1 MNSSPVEQQFTAPS
15 PQNIIGG
22 AAKKRRMISTILGWL
37 KTYESVAIWLE
48 GIALVLIF
56 IWDRLDSRSQHKETL
71 KQLSIAQA
79 QAEATRAS
87 AEAATRSANSL
98 IGIERAWLV
107 RQGFIEPAELPSV
120 RVHPEQ
126 KIEFTARIR
135 NCGRTPALLS
145 EWLCKVLVAD
155 TMDIQSLLDYGSPH
169 SHPGGMLFAP
179 DEAENFFADLN
190 TQPSALDD
198 IQAGRKHLYVYGVVR
213 YRDIFGGPTHET
225 YFCFHYSRTR
235 NARGDFEKGWALE
248 PPEGNHLT

>member
-1 MNSSPVEQQFTAPS
+1 
-15 PQNIIGG
+15 
-22 AAKKRRMISTILGWL
+22 MISSILCWL

-79 QAEATRAS
+79 QAEATRES

-107 RQGFIEPAELPSV
+107 PQGFIEPAELPSA
-120 RVHPEQ
+120 RLHPQ
-126 KIEFTARIR
+126 QTVEFAACIR
-135 NCGRTPALLS
+135 NCGRTPAWLS
-145 EWLCKVLVAD
+145 EWLCKALVAD
-155 TMDIQSLLDYGSPH
+155 TTDIQAVLDYGAPH
-169 SHPGGMLFAP
+169 GHPGGMPFAP
-179 DEAENFFADLN
+179 DQAENFLADLN
-190 TQPSALDD
+190 PQPSALDD

-235 NARGDFEKGWALE
+235 DSRGNWAEGWALE
-248 PPEGNHLT
+248 PPEGNRFT